1 MQARGP
7 LMIEHRLIE
16 KMLTVIR
23 RTLERI
29 EQTQSIDPYF
39 VDMAVDFIRVYA
51 DRTHHGKEED
61 ILFRDL
67 RKKQLSGEDRQV
79 MEELIEEHVFGRN
92 TTKALIEANTRYR
105 RGNEADL
112 GEVKAH
118 LRTLVDFYPEHIKKE
133 DDVFFPASRT
143 YFSNEEDQEMLAE
156 FGEFDRKMIHEK
168 YKAVVRE
175 FDTK

>member
-1 MQARGP
+1 
-7 LMIEHRLIE
+7 
-16 KMLTVIR
+16 
-23 RTLERI
+23 
-29 EQTQSIDPYF
+29 
-39 VDMAVDFIRVYA
+39 
-51 DRTHHGKEED
+51 
-61 ILFRDL
+61 
-67 RKKQLSGEDRQV
+67 
-79 MEELIEEHVFGRN
+79 
-92 TTKALIEANTRYR
+92 
-105 RGNEADL
+105 
-112 GEVKAH
+112 VKAH